1 MTVSSPRPLWP
12 RRALGAALLGA
23 VFAITSCAAS
33 PGSPES
39 PNTDSAEGA
48 PARFIYDISAANPTI
63 AMAPFTAVPDVLG
76 YWAEDN
82 LEVEL
87 VSSDGSSAALQA
99 LVGGRADIIS
109 SGLNAVYSAAAENPE
124 LRVVSLAP
132 DNVWRIAVLEGSDIQ
147 TIDDLRGKDVGVISM
162 TSGSYTYGK
171 AIVEASGLDSDTDV
185 NWLPVGQGS
194 QSVEALQSGRVV
206 AYSSYDGPLDVV
218 ANLTDDG
225 MRPIPSPLD
234 EVAGSIGYVVTQQTL
249 EERPDEIVRFL
260 RGIYRGNVFS
270 EANPEA
276 AVQVYWQKYPEQ
288 QPVDLDE
295 DEAIQQAIATATN
308 SWTNRGSVGDEDR
321 FGFLLPERVT
331 QAAEFFETYKII
343 EGEANA
349 DLTVDL
355 SLTAQANEFDRA
367 EIEQQAASW
376 TP

>member
-1 MTVSSPRPLWP
+1 MHASSPRSRWL
-12 RRALGAALLGA
+12 RRAVGVGLLSTVAALTA
-23 VFAITSCAAS
+23 CAS
-33 PGSPES
+33 PSSVPES
-39 PNTDSAEGA
+39 SSSAEGDSP
-48 PARFIYDISAANPTI
+48 PASFVYDISAANPTI

-76 YWAEDN
+76 YWSEDN
-82 LEVEL
+82 LDVEL

-99 LVGGRADIIS
+99 LVGGRADIVS
-109 SGLNAVYSAAAENPE
+109 SGLNAVYSAAAENPD

-132 DNVWRIAVLEGSDIQ
+132 DNVWRIAVLEDSDIQ
-147 TIDDLRGKDVGVISM
+147 SIDDLRGKDVGVISM

-171 AIVEASGLDSDTDV
+171 AIVEASGLDSDTDI

-218 ANLTDDG
+218 ANLTELG

-234 EVAGSIGYVVTQQTL
+234 EVAGSIGYVVTKQTL
-249 EERPDEIVRFL
+249 EERPNDIIRFL

-276 AVQVYWQKYPEQ
+276 AVQVYWQRYPEQ
-288 QPVDLDE
+288 QPVGMSDQDAIA
-295 DEAIQQAIATATN
+295 EAVATATN
-308 SWTNRGSVGDEDR
+308 SWKNRGSVGDEDR
-321 FGFLLPERVT
+321 FGYLRPERVT

-343 EGEANA
+343 EGSADA

-355 SLTAQANEFDRA
+355 SLTREANEFDRA
-367 EIEQQAASW
+367 EIEQQASAW